1 VFVRATSTFRLA
13 SRRDGAN
20 NGGVAALPDPD
31 VAAGLAA
38 LPGWERAGDEI
49 VRVYERDSFRSV
61 IDLVDRIADAAEAA
75 DHHPDLDIRYRTLR
89 VALSTHTEG
98 GITALDF
105 ALAGEIDGLAH

>member
-1 VFVRATSTFRLA
+1 LA
-13 SRRDGAN
+13 SGRDGADN
-20 NGGVAALPDPD
+20 EVVPPLPDAEI
-31 VAAGLAA
+31 AAGLAA

-61 IDLVDRIADAAEAA
+61 IDLVDQIADAAEAA
-75 DHHPDLDIRYRTLR
+75 NHHPDLDIRYRTLR
-89 VALSTHTEG
+89 VALSTHDQG

>member
-1 VFVRATSTFRLA
+1 VFVVATSGFRLA
-13 SRRDGAN
+13 SGRDGAD
-20 NGGVAALPDPD
+20 NGVVPALPDAD

-75 DHHPDLDIRYRTLR
+75 NHHPDLDIRYRTVR
-89 VALSTHTEG
+89 VALSTHDEG
-98 GITALDF
+98 GITARDF